1 MQNNFENIIQEK
13 EEEIKKLKKELEKSR
28 SQLHIFYELTKAIRK
43 SLRLDEMAYIILTGL
58 TAKEGLGF
66 NRAILF
72 LTDDEYKNINGFMGI
87 GFLDISEAN
96 IIWKTIETQKM
107 DLYDL
112 IENYHKIK
120 DPPYKPKFME
130 FVESVSFPLTKESG
144 FIFYALWEK
153 GALHIKGEKIK
164 ELANDEFIKKFN
176 LKEFLIAS
184 LWVDNKPQGII
195 VVDNY
200 VTQKPISEENKII
213 FNMFI
218 EYAASAI
225 KNSKAYEDTLFMA
238 HTDILTGLYNHGYF
252 QYKLDEE
259 LLKAKS
265 KNQKLSVIMMDVDN
279 FKKFN
284 DTYGHI
290 QGDEALKKIS
300 NILNEGLDEKYI
312 LCRYGGEEFS
322 LILPYTSIE
331 ESLEIGKNLL
341 KKVENTEILN
351 TRFTLSAGIATY
363 PEHGLDKETLLK
375 KADLALYKA
384 KKEGKNKIVLAFNYG
399 N

>member
-1 MQNNFENIIQEK
+1 MYQDFEKIIKEK
-13 EEEIKKLKKELEKSR
+13 EEEIKNLKKDLEKSR
-28 SQLHIFYELTKAIRK
+28 LNLHLFYELTKAIRK
-43 SLRLDEMAYIILTGL
+43 SLHLDEMAYIILTGL

-72 LTDDEYKNINGFMGI
+72 LVDEDYKNINGFMGL
-87 GFLDISEAN
+87 GPLNLSEADL
-96 IIWKTIETQKM
+96 IWKTIEDQKM

-120 DPPYKPKFME
+120 EPPYKPKLME
-130 FVESVSFPLTKESG
+130 FVQSISFPLKKESG
-144 FIFYALWEK
+144 FIFYTLWEK
-153 GALHIKGEKIK
+153 GTLHIKGEKIK
-164 ELANDEFIKKFN
+164 ELENDEFIKKFN
-176 LKEFLIAS
+176 LKEFLISS
-184 LWVDNKPQGII
+184 LWIDDKPEGII
-195 VVDNY
+195 VVDNC
-200 VTQKPISEENKII
+200 VTQKPILEEDKMI
-213 FNMFI
+213 FSMFI
-218 EYAASAI
+218 EYATSAI
-225 KNSKAYEDTLFMA
+225 KNSKAYEDTLLMA
-238 HTDILTGLYNHGYF
+238 HTDMLTGLYNHGYF

-300 NILNEGLDEKYI
+300 SILKEGLDEKYI

-322 LILPYTSIE
+322 LILPLTSIE
-331 ESLEIGKNLL
+331 EGLEIGKNLL

-399 N
+399 D

>member
-1 MQNNFENIIQEK
+1 MQKDFEKIIQEK
-13 EEEIKKLKKELEKSR
+13 EEEIKKLKKELEKTR
-28 SQLHIFYELTKAIRK
+28 LNLHLFYELAKAIRK

-72 LTDDEYKNINGFMGI
+72 LTDDEYKNINGFMGL
-87 GFLDISEAN
+87 GPLDLSEAD
-96 IIWKTIETQKM
+96 IIWKTIEDQKM

-120 DPPYKPKFME
+120 EPPNKPKFME
-130 FVESVSFPLTKESG
+130 FVQSTSFPLTKESG

-153 GALHIKGEKIK
+153 GTLHIKEEKIK
-164 ELANDEFIKKFN
+164 ELSNDEFIKKFN
-176 LKEFLIAS
+176 LKEFLISS
-184 LWVDNKPQGII
+184 LWIEDRPQGVI
-195 VVDNY
+195 VVDNC
-200 VTQKPISEENKII
+200 VTQRPVLEEDKMI

-225 KNSKAYEDTLFMA
+225 KNSKAYEDTLLMA
-238 HTDILTGLYNHGYF
+238 HTDMLTGLYNHGYF

-259 LLKAKS
+259 LVKAKAKHS
-265 KNQKLSVIMMDVDN
+265 KLSIIMMDLDN

-300 NILNEGLDEKYI
+300 GVLKESLNEKYI
-312 LCRYGGEEFS
+312 LCRYGGEEFG
-322 LILPYTSIE
+322 LILPSTPIE
-331 ESLEIGKNLL
+331 EALEIGKNLL
-341 KKVENTEILN
+341 RKVEETEILN
-351 TRFTLSAGIATY
+351 NRFTISAGAAAF
-363 PEHGLDKETLLK
+363 PDHGLDKETLLK

-384 KKEGKNKIVLAFNYG
+384 KREGKNKILLAFDYG